1 MKVRVLIYLAIGL
14 LWGCSAAVVR
24 QSAWSEQL
32 PPQTWF
38 AECYHQDR
46 YNAERQSLE
55 QYLTWVERFYQGW
68 EVHPTGWNR
77 ISHDLAAKVADSS
90 LKTEV
95 QAKLQRLGIA
105 IAAEW
110 AKDNAVRRINTRHVA
125 IWGNALQKSAERAE
139 IPEILDR
146 VLDDVD
152 KLLNNRMA
160 ADVITENR
168 FYAEEDVLSEIN

>member
-14 LWGCSAAVVR
+14 FWGCSAAVVQ
-24 QSAWSEQL
+24 QSTWLEQL

-38 AECYHQDR
+38 AKYYHQDR

-55 QYLTWVERFYQGW
+55 QYLIWVERFYQGW
-68 EVHPTGWNR
+68 EVHPTGWNS
-77 ISHDLAAKVADSS
+77 ISRDLAAKIADPS
-90 LKTEV
+90 LKSET
-95 QAKLQRLGIA
+95 QIKLQRLGIA
-105 IAAEW
+105 IATER
-110 AKDNAVRRINTRHVA
+110 AKDNAVRRITTRHVA
-125 IWGNALQKSAERAE
+125 IWGNALQKSADRAE

-152 KLLNNRMA
+152 NLLNNRMT

-168 FYAEEDVLSEIN
+168 FYAEEDVLDEIN